1 MKNHFLL
8 PQSFSQLGLI
18 SLMMVLNGFQLSAQY
33 ELIFQHTSDQGNWN
47 QSWAIAD
54 DGQGNTYLA
63 GSFENTITF
72 GSFTLTSIPSDH
84 GSYVTTGFIGKFN
97 ASANAWLWV
106 KKITLIPSGQ
116 SDFVRSQFRD
126 MVLDNAGNVY
136 LTGSY
141 AGTVAFDNITLTSTS
156 QGAFKPTNDMFV
168 AKYSTGGTVTW
179 AKSFG
184 SKNGSDEGIAIE
196 LDGAG
201 NIYAAGYFAN
211 KTFICS
217 SPGDAREKMDVYL
230 IKLNNAGT
238 SLWQKRYANNLS
250 PCVNALWNYA
260 TDIAMDLTGNVHMCG
275 NYAGTMSFG
284 TGAGF
289 SITSVGGS
297 GDVFVAKINGSG
309 STIWVRSAG
318 SSVLD
323 NGEAVHVD
331 GSGNVY
337 TGGRINDNSFVT
349 KYNSIGGLVWSV
361 NPYPNSVSFPQATV
375 TDINTYGNSLLIND
389 SRIGFKTLSFAD
401 GALLTSDSILGNFIT
416 GRVSLGDVSNAGS
429 GFVFATNVR
438 CGSVNIEN
446 LTLTAS
452 CTNTCSVCSPFGDIG
467 MVRNGSTPPLAAP
480 QPIDDIYDGLTTATE
495 NSVLNIYPNPATDE
509 VNIVFDRPVSSLQ
522 LTIYDQLGKQV
533 WSQQMMEGSTTTS
546 IKLDENRF
554 GNGLYYIEAVSDG
567 KVQTLRL
574 VIAR

>member
-1 MKNHFLL
+1 MKNLSLL

-72 GSFTLTSIPSDH
+72 GSFTLTDTS
-84 GSYVTTGFIGKFN
+84 GETGFIGKFN
-97 ASANAWLWV
+97 AGANAWLWV
-106 KKITLIPSGQ
+106 KKITLIPTAHQ
-116 SDFVRSQFRD
+116 DFLGSQFID

-136 LTGSY
+136 LTGGY
-141 AGTVAFDNITLTSTS
+141 AGTVAFDNITLTSTQ
-156 QGAFKPTNDMFV
+156 QGSVPTTDMFV

-184 SKNGSDEGIAIE
+184 SKNGIDGGRAIE

-201 NIYAAGYFAN
+201 NIYAAGHFAN
-211 KTFICS
+211 KTFNCS
-217 SPGDAREKMDVYL
+217 SPVGREKMDVYL

-250 PCVNALWNYA
+250 PCVNPLWNYA

-318 SSVLD
+318 TSVLD
-323 NGEAVHVD
+323 DGEAVHVD

-349 KYNSIGGLVWSV
+349 KYNSSGGLVWSV
-361 NPYPNSVSFPQATV
+361 NPYPNSVSFPFAKV
-375 TDINTYGNSLLIND
+375 TNINTYNNSLLIKD
-389 SRIGFKTLSFAD
+389 YRIGFKTLSFAD
-401 GALLTSDSILGNFIT
+401 GALLTSDSIIGNYIT
-416 GRVSLGDVSNAGS
+416 GRVTLGDVSSAGS

-452 CTNTCSVCSPFGDIG
+452 CTNTCGACSNFGDIG

-480 QPIDDIYDGLTTATE
+480 QPNDDIYDGLTTE
-495 NSVLNIYPNPATDE
+495 IDNSVMDIYPNPATDE
-509 VNIVFDRPVSSLQ
+509 VNIVFDQPVSSLQ
-522 LTIYDQLGKQV
+522 LTIYDQLGKV
-533 WSQQMMEGSTTTS
+533 IWSQQMKEGSTTTS

-554 GNGLYYIEAVSDG
+554 GNGVYYIAAVSDG